1 MQLSAERVAVC
12 GRGVMCCQE
21 KRVPQPEY
29 KEGVVWLDDLH
40 RWRRSADVW
49 WPRQGPAGRDGL
61 AIRRSVVGRGRAGM
75 CVRIQTPKRQA
86 ACSLTLR
93 GGGAVGF
100 PGLFRC
106 SVVAHFE
113 PSGLICAQ
121 TISRDGT
128 SAQMPGEW
136 GGGPHQQMC
145 SDMENGRPA
154 VQPTATAT
162 GSQAAAAVGRP
173 ARAPPQK
180 ASRGPAACRRVV
192 KLEEAHGIR
201 CRQNMLLVLE
211 NTWAGCV
218 RAVWA
223 PTPNSARLGVATN
236 GATWWWPVAA
246 MVPQWLPAPTLPG
259 TRTQMPGCGLLWAC
273 AATKLEIGIR
283 CGSHLLGSR

>member
-1 MQLSAERVAVC
+1 
-12 GRGVMCCQE
+12 
-21 KRVPQPEY
+21 
-29 KEGVVWLDDLH
+29 
-40 RWRRSADVW
+40 
-49 WPRQGPAGRDGL
+49 
-61 AIRRSVVGRGRAGM
+61 M

-223 PTPNSARLGVATN
+223 PTPNSARLGGNVVVAS
-236 GATWWWPVAA
+236 GRPVAA
-246 MVPQWLPAPTLPG
+246 CADTARDEDADARMRPPLGMRGDKAGDWDQMWEPSSWKQIEWRARRVQAYVTYLCLSNWGRTLP
-259 TRTQMPGCGLLWAC
+259 
-273 AATKLEIGIR
+273 
-283 CGSHLLGSR
+283 